1 MIKGLQV
8 LMARIETVLCEA
20 IRRNIYSEQNWK
32 LFRKLQSS
40 EILESRKL
48 AILHN
53 FVGQTIT

>member
-1 MIKGLQV
+1 MCFKMSDKTIDINV
-8 LMARIETVLCEA
+8 HAPE
-20 IRRNIYSEQNWK
+20 NWK